1 MKKALLF
8 IFWLSLIL
16 VPYRVA
22 MAAEVS
28 SFESQLL
35 EAHKIILSQAAL
47 THEGFTPQAVIS
59 PVSEKEP
66 TLFMEMFVSWSRPE
80 QVYITEQ
87 NLKLKIIGNRN
98 RNSGVVVF
106 TGDLEAIAEPI
117 SPTDSSNGYHLKGV
131 NVDVRIERV
140 GPVMRGYF
148 IIGTY
153 KRTDKTKPIHLTIS
167 LSPTDDGWNI
177 SANGMPLYVN
187 DEIYGASIKGHINQ
201 HTIGKPEVGILG
213 ACLGAVRYFPQ

>member
-98 RNSGVVVF
+98 WNSGVVVF

-131 NVDVRIERV
+131 NVDVRIERA
-140 GPVMRGYF
+140 GPVRRGYS

-153 KRTDKTKPIHLTIS
+153 KRADRKPSYLTIY
-167 LSPTDDGWNI
+167 LAPTNEGWDI
-177 SANGMPLYVN
+177 SANNMSLHVN
-187 DEIYGASIKGHINQ
+187 DEVYGASIEGRINQ
-201 HTIGKPEVGILG
+201 NGKLELDILG
-213 ACLGAVRYFPQ
+213 ACLGVVRYFPQ